1 MDTSR
6 FREDLSRIA
15 ERYGCLADAL
25 DQPDAGAEFM
35 ASIEYTRVLILGMG
49 SSRYAAGRVA
59 RAARA
64 RGASVVDDWASV
76 VDLPAPASDLLVIAV
91 SASGS
96 SLEVLAAADRYGGTG
111 RLIAVTNTVDS
122 PLATMSDAISPL
134 HAEVEVSGAACR
146 TYRHTIVV
154 LERLLGL
161 TDPGQASDELKR
173 AADATLTLSGS
184 AHSWLPTLSDVLNSP
199 DGSHLL
205 APAERFCS
213 AQQSALMMRELP
225 RRLSVACETGDWAH
239 VDVYTTRT
247 HDYRAAV
254 FTGSPWDTQAVEW
267 LQSRSARYAAI
278 GGSLAGAEF
287 ELRFDGD
294 DDDRVRVLVE
304 TLPFEL
310 LANEWL
316 VDDPEFSFSRRPM
329 DRQAP
334 SVG

>member
-1 MDTSR
+1 MDTAR
-6 FREDLSRIA
+6 FRDDLSRIA
-15 ERYGCLADAL
+15 DQYGLLAESL
-25 DQPDAGAEFM
+25 QQPDAGAEVM
-35 ASIEYTRVLILGMG
+35 ASIEYRRIIVLGMG
-49 SSRYAAGRVA
+49 SSRYASGRVA

-64 RGASVVDDWASV
+64 RGASVVDDWASA
-76 VDLPAPASDLLVIAV
+76 VDLPPPASDLLIIAV

-96 SLEVLAAADRYGGTG
+96 SREVLAAAERYAGTG

-122 PLATMSDAISPL
+122 PLASMADAISPL
-134 HAEVEVSGAACR
+134 HAAPEVSGAACR

-161 TDPGQASDELKR
+161 TDRAQAAIELSR
-173 AADATLTLSGS
+173 AAAATLALSAS
-184 AHSWLPTLSDVLNSP
+184 APTWLPALSAVLDSP
-199 DGSHLL
+199 DGAHLL

-213 AQQSALMMRELP
+213 AQQSALMLRELP

-247 HDYRAAV
+247 HDYRAAIL
-254 FTGSPWDTQAVEW
+254 TGSPWDAQAVEW

-278 GGSLAGAEF
+278 GGPLEGAEV

-294 DDDRVRVLVE
+294 DDERVRVLVE

-310 LANEWL
+310 LAAEWL
-316 VDDPEFSFSRRPM
+316 AADPEFSFSRRPI
-329 DRQAP
+329 DRAAP
-334 SVG
+334 SGS

>member
-1 MDTSR
+1 MDTAR
-6 FREDLSRIA
+6 FRDDLSRIA
-15 ERYGCLADAL
+15 EQYERLAEAL
-25 DQPDAGAEFM
+25 AQPDSGADVM
-35 ASIEYTRVLILGMG
+35 AQGEYGRVLVVGMG
-49 SSRYAAGRVA
+49 SSRYASGRVT

-64 RGASVVDDWASV
+64 RGASVVDDWASA
-76 VDLPAPASDLLVIAV
+76 VDLPPPASDLLVIAV

-96 SLEVLAAADRYGGTG
+96 SPEVLAAAERYEGSG

-122 PLATMSDAISPL
+122 PLAAMADAVSPL

-161 TDPGQASDELKR
+161 TDLAQATSELAR
-173 AADATLTLSGS
+173 AAAATRALSDS
-184 AHSWLPTLSDVLNSP
+184 TASWLPELSAVLDSP

-213 AQQSALMMRELP
+213 AQQSALMLRELP
-225 RRLSVACETGDWAH
+225 RRLSVACETGDWSH
-239 VDVYTTRT
+239 VDVYTTLT
-247 HDYRAAV
+247 HDYRAAI
-254 FTGSPWDTQAVEW
+254 FTGSPWDEQALEW

-278 GGSLAGAEF
+278 GGSLPGAEF
-287 ELRFDGD
+287 ELRFEGD

-316 VDDPEFSFSRRPM
+316 TEDPEFSFSRRPA
-329 DRQAP
+329 DRGPRATP
-334 SVG
+334 

>member
-6 FREDLSRIA
+6 FRDDLTRIA
-15 ERYGCLADAL
+15 EQYGRLAGAL
-25 DQPDAGAEFM
+25 AEPDPGAEFM
-35 ASIEYTRVLILGMG
+35 ASLQYDRVLILGMG

-64 RGASVVDDWASV
+64 RGANVADDWASV
-76 VDLPAPASDLLVIAV
+76 VDLPPAAPDLLVIAV
-91 SASGS
+91 SASGTS
-96 SLEVLAAADRYGGTG
+96 PEVLAAVERYAGTG
-111 RLIAVTNTVDS
+111 RLIAVTNTADS
-122 PLATMSDAISPL
+122 PLTAIADAVSPL
-134 HAEVEVSGAACR
+134 HAEVEVSGAASR
-146 TYRHTIVV
+146 SYRHTIVV

-161 TDPGQASDELKR
+161 TVGSKAADELAR
-173 AADATLTLSGS
+173 AAAATRALSDS
-184 AHSWLPTLSDVLNSP
+184 TPTWLPQLSSVLDSP

-239 VDVYTTRT
+239 VDVYTSRT

-254 FTGSPWDTQAVEW
+254 FTGSRWDAQAVEW

-278 GGSLAGAEF
+278 GGSLEGAEF

-294 DDDRVRVLVE
+294 NDDRVRVLVE

-310 LANEWL
+310 LASEWL
-316 VDDPEFSFSRRPM
+316 ANDPEFSFSRRPV
-329 DRQAP
+329 DQAP
-334 SVG
+334 TAG